1 MDLTLQPTALNHL
14 EGIRK
19 LLGGTKFRRTPLKN
33 PLDLIDAINKGVT
46 KESFYIFQKR
56 INMPLYKLCQLLPVD
71 PRTLQRYQDKHRLS
85 PTLSSLIV
93 ELVELFHE
101 GEEAFGDLEQFKS
114 WLQVPNPALGKK
126 KPFDLLNHSQGI
138 ELVKQAIGRISH
150 GLVA

>member
-1 MDLTLQPTALNHL
+1 MELALQPSTLLHL

-33 PLDLIDAINKGVT
+33 PLDLIDAINKGIT

-71 PRTLQRYQDKHRLS
+71 PRTLQRYKDQQRLS

-93 ELVELFHE
+93 ELVELFHQ
-101 GEEAFGDLEQFKS
+101 GEEVFGDLDQFKA
-114 WLQVPNPALGKK
+114 WLQLPNPGLGKK

-138 ELVKQAIGRISH
+138 ELVKDSVGRISH